1 MIKTCVLVT
10 PGNFVK
16 SKAGL
21 AILRG
26 RYDIL
31 LPENLNVPKEER
43 QRVVAI
49 VLADQPITS
58 LDMDIFPNLKTIAR
72 TGTGYDNVDLKAAG
86 ERGIVV
92 TRVSALNAP
101 AVSEYAL
108 ALIFALAR
116 NVVSTHEQLVHEKK
130 WERSQGYML
139 ADLTI
144 GIVGVGTVGRALARK
159 LQALGV
165 KKLLGYDRPEVEEE
179 LRKNGE
185 FKIDFPGDLKKL
197 ARESDVI
204 VAAVELNDQT
214 RGIISREILFLMKP
228 TAFLVNVARG
238 ALVDEEALAEAI
250 EAGRIGGAALDVYS
264 TEPPLDQPF
273 FQKLAK
279 LQGKHNI
286 ILTPHMATTVKNLF
300 EEISAKVAQN
310 VIAVLDGKLE
320 GLEIVN

>member
-1 MIKTCVLVT
+1 MTKSCVLVT

-21 AILRG
+21 AILRE
-26 RYDIL
+26 RYDVL
-31 LPENLNVPKEER
+31 LPEDFNVPEEAR
-43 QRVVAI
+43 RRVVAI
-49 VLADQPITS
+49 VLADQPIGG
-58 LDMDIFPNLKTIAR
+58 LDMDLFPNLKTIAR

-92 TRVSALNAP
+92 TRASALNAP

-108 ALIFALAR
+108 ALILALSR
-116 NVVSTHEQLVHEKK
+116 NLVGSHEALVYEKK
-130 WERSQGYML
+130 WERNQGYML

-165 KKLLGYDRPEVEEE
+165 KKLLGYDRPEVEEK
-179 LRKNGE
+179 LRKNRE
-185 FKIDFPGDLKKL
+185 FKIDFPGDLKSVAK
-197 ARESDVI
+197 ESDV
-204 VAAVELNDQT
+204 VVVAVELNDET
-214 RGIISREILFLMKP
+214 RGIISKEILSLMKP
-228 TAFLVNVARG
+228 TAFLVNIARG

-250 EAGRIGGAALDVYS
+250 EAGRISGAALDVYS
-264 TEPPLDQPF
+264 TEPPLNQKF
-273 FQKLAK
+273 FERLGALK
-279 LQGKHNI
+279 GKRNI